1 MDRQLPREVIRRR
14 WIRRITQIT
23 AAIVAVIVVGW
34 MVNRLL
40 GASVDA
46 DTLQWSRVD
55 RGTVET
61 SITTSGQVVAAREE
75 IILSPITSRILE
87 VCHQSGD
94 VVEEGTPLLR
104 LNLSEARTEVEK
116 MRDEGQKMR
125 LQLEQLRVQHTTALS
140 DLKMHIRVD
149 SMKVGRLQAELEG
162 EHYLDSLGSGTADKV
177 RQARLALRTAEL
189 ELEQSRLQLEGMRQL
204 QQADLR
210 IKTLELQIFEKNLRA
225 AENTL
230 RDAEVR
236 SPRRATVTRIVTQV
250 GAHVSQGSEL
260 AAVADLSHFV
270 VKSQLAENMATW
282 AGTGTRV
289 RVKVAG
295 VTLEGKVGQVDAASQ
310 DGLITFQVQLDED
323 NDPHLRPGLRAEVY
337 LMSEAREDVL
347 RIAYGQFG
355 YKSQGEYQLFVRTAA
370 DCIEQ
375 RTVMLGNASYDHIEV
390 ISGLQEGDEVVVSD
404 MKDYIRER
412 TVELKQ

>member
-1 MDRQLPREVIRRR
+1 M
-14 WIRRITQIT
+14 RRITLAV
-23 AAIVAVIVVGW
+23 AAALVVAVAGW
-34 MVNRLL
+34 TAYRMLRACVANE
-40 GASVDA
+40 
-46 DTLQWSRVD
+46 TLQWSRVD
-55 RGTVET
+55 RGTIET

-87 VCHQSGD
+87 VFHQSGD

-104 LNLSEARTEVEK
+104 LNLSETQAEVEK

-125 LQLEQLRVQHTTALS
+125 LQLEQLRVQQTTSLA
-140 DLKMHIRVD
+140 DLMMHIRVD
-149 SMKVGRLQAELEG
+149 SMKMGRLQAELEG
-162 EHYLDSLGSGTADKV
+162 ECYLDSLGSGTADKV
-177 RQARLALRTAEL
+177 RQSRLALRTAEL
-189 ELEQSRLQLEGMRQL
+189 ELEQSRLQLEGMRRQ
-204 QQADLR
+204 QQADIR
-210 IKTLELQIFEKNLRA
+210 IKVLELQIFEKNLHA

-260 AAVADLSHFV
+260 AAVADLTHFV
-270 VKSQLAENMATW
+270 VKSQLAENMASW
-282 AGTGTRV
+282 ATTGSRV

-295 VTLEGKVGQVDAASQ
+295 VMLEGKVGQVDAASQ

-337 LMSEAREDVL
+337 LLNEAREDVL

-355 YKSQGEYQLFVRTAA
+355 YKSPGEYQLFVRTAA